1 MALKYLAG
9 ERIIGTAAERAA
21 MTTSVSAV
29 PQTSWKELG
38 RYTLTS
44 GSTSIRVGTGTQTG
58 SGTGTGN
65 FTAKDNL
72 MVLIHAIGEG
82 ETMHLRLGSSDT
94 VDDDP
99 NYAFRIT
106 HNGSDGSSADEDTE
120 TTIRISDSA
129 DGVDAFSVIKIRNIL
144 NKEKLAIGHVTESK
158 TGESSEPWKPNRDE
172 FVGKWAANAVA
183 TVLRIHSSGTMAS
196 GSEVVVLGCDDD
208 EGTSGTNFWQEL
220 TEKELTGSDTAPVD
234 TASFDAKRYL
244 MFDMRVEENSTQTW
258 GLQFNTAIG
267 YSAGVYGYRFSGNG
281 GNDGGSG
288 SASWKAIGNWTGFTD
303 QEYVTGFIVNKLNA
317 DKLIIA
323 HEVESSGTGGASQPA
338 RAEWAGKWVNTSEQI
353 TKFRLERESASHG
366 TFKVGTLMR
375 VWGSN

>member
-106 HNGSDGSSADEDTE
+106 HNGSDGSSADGKITLNCSPTLPDFFA
-120 TTIRISDSA
+120 DSYFYHP
-129 DGVDAFSVIKIRNIL
+129 G
-144 NKEKLAIGHVTESK
+144 
-158 TGESSEPWKPNRDE
+158 
-172 FVGKWAANAVA
+172 
-183 TVLRIHSSGTMAS
+183 TVS
-196 GSEVVVLGCDDD
+196 GS
-208 EGTSGTNFWQEL
+208 
-220 TEKELTGSDTAPVD
+220 KH
-234 TASFDAKRYL
+234 K
-244 MFDMRVEENSTQTW
+244 
-258 GLQFNTAIG
+258 
-267 YSAGVYGYRFSGNG
+267 
-281 GNDGGSG
+281 
-288 SASWKAIGNWTGFTD
+288 
-303 QEYVTGFIVNKLNA
+303 
-317 DKLIIA
+317 IIA
-323 HEVESSGTGGASQPA
+323 KQRKQRQRSG
-338 RAEWAGKWVNTSEQI
+338 
-353 TKFRLERESASHG
+353 
-366 TFKVGTLMR
+366 
-375 VWGSN
+375 